1 MKHVVA
7 YSRVSTERQG
17 RSGLGLDAQR
27 DRCAQFATGNGLDV
41 VEAFTEVETGKVSDA
56 LDRRPQ
62 LAAALAAA
70 RRHRGQVL
78 VAKLDRLS
86 RDVHFI
92 AGLMAQRVPFL
103 VAELGADVDPFMLHI
118 YAALAEKER
127 RMISERTRAALAIRK
142 GQGAMLGNRTNL
154 AAAQATGSAHTAAAA
169 LRFAENTAPVI
180 QQVKASGIT
189 SLRGIARVLNARG
202 VRTARGGIWAATQV
216 GAVLQRVAQRWSPFF
231 GQVVKLGSPDEKD
244 GPDDGQAEAVWS

>member
-1 MKHVVA
+1 MQPVVA
-7 YSRVSTERQG
+7 YYRVSTERQG

-27 DRCAQFATGNGLDV
+27 ERCAHFAAQNGMDV
-41 VEAFTEVETGKVSDA
+41 VEAFTEVETGKGADA

-92 AGLMAQRVPFL
+92 AGLMAQRVAFV

-142 GQGAMLGNRTNL
+142 GQGALLGNRTNL
-154 AAAQATGSAHTAAAA
+154 EDAQAIGAANTAYEAQ
-169 LRFAENTAPVI
+169 RFAENVAPLI
-180 QQVKASGIT
+180 QQIRASGIA
-189 SLRGIARVLNARG
+189 SLRGIAAVLNTRG
-202 VRTARGGIWAATQV
+202 VRTARGGRWAATQV
-216 GAVLQRVAQRWSPFF
+216 GAVLARAN
-231 GQVVKLGSPDEKD
+231 VVGSS
-244 GPDDGQAEAVWS
+244 Q